1 MNDNSVKN
9 VKVKRRTT
17 LVVECMGVLLYR
29 ANTTPGRK
37 IGNVLK
43 TNHRQMQTASS
54 LGRLE
59 ETG

>member
-43 TNHRQMQTASS
+43 TNHR
-54 LGRLE
+54 
-59 ETG
+59 